1 VPQPTPLKK
10 NPFFVFG
17 PPVALA
23 VIGII
28 LLLQSCFAS
37 PDPDPDPD
45 PEQSESFGIRV
56 AQLYSENGMKTPE
69 EI

>member
-1 VPQPTPLKK
+1 M
-10 NPFFVFG
+10 
-17 PPVALA
+17 AL
-23 VIGII
+23 IGII

-37 PDPDPDPD
+37 PDPD